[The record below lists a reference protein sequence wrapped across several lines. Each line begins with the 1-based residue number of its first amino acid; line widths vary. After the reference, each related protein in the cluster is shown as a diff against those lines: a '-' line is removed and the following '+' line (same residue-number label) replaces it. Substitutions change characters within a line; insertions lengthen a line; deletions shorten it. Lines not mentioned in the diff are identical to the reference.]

1 MPLVSTRAVILQTFP
16 YSETS
21 RILRFLSE
29 DLGVRSAVARGA
41 LRPKS
46 RFGGLLEPFTEG
58 QVQFF
63 LKEGKDL
70 HTLSGFDLIRGR
82 QAIGRNLA
90 AFTGASLIAELVL
103 RYGTEES
110 HPELFEAVSLA
121 LDALGDGEGDHAWR
135 ALAGVWHVV
144 ALLGYEPELG
154 ACVVCGRV
162 APEGEPTRFD
172 VDAGGIACTACRPRG
187 RIVEPTARAAIL
199 AMVRGSPPGIPG
211 DWSLHRALLR
221 AFLTS
226 HLVSDRPLR
235 SLDLFV
241 EELRDP
247 AFP

>member
-1 MPLVSTRAVILQTFP
+1 VPLVSTRAVILQTFP
-16 YSETS
+16 YSDTS

-29 DLGVRSAVARGA
+29 DLGVRSVVAKGA

-58 QVQFF
+58 QVEFF

-70 HTLSGFDLIRGR
+70 HTLSGFDLLRSR

-110 HPELFEAVSLA
+110 HPELFESVSDA
-121 LDALGDGEGDHAWR
+121 LDALGAAEGDHAWR
-135 ALAGVWHVV
+135 ALAGVWHIV
-144 ALLGYEPELG
+144 ALLGYEPELA
-154 ACVVCGRV
+154 ACVVCGRTV
-162 APEGEPTRFD
+162 PEDEPTRFD
-172 VDAGGIACTACRPRG
+172 VDAGGIACTSCRPRG
-187 RIVEPTARAAIL
+187 RIIEPGPRASIQ
-199 AMVRGSPPGIPG
+199 AMVRGVAPGPPD

-241 EELRDP
+241 EELR
-247 AFP
+247 

>member
-16 YSETS
+16 YSDTS
-21 RILRFLSE
+21 KILRFLSAE
-29 DLGVRSAVARGA
+29 LGVRSVVAKGA
-41 LRPKS
+41 MRPKS

-58 QVQFF
+58 QVEFF

-70 HTLSGFDLIRGR
+70 HTLSGFDLLRGR
-82 QAIGRNLA
+82 QGIGRNLA
-90 AFTGASLIAELVL
+90 AFTGASLIAELIL

-110 HPELFEAVSLA
+110 HQELFESVTCA
-121 LDALGDGEGDHAWR
+121 LDELGGAEGEHAWR
-135 ALAGVWHVV
+135 ALAGVWHIV

-154 ACVVCGRV
+154 VCVVCGRMV
-162 APEGEPTRFD
+162 PEEEPTRFD
-172 VDAGGIACTACRPRG
+172 VDAGGIACTSCRPRG
-187 RIVEPTARAAIL
+187 RIIEPASRAAIR
-199 AMVRGSPPGIPG
+199 AMVRGEDASGPPG

-241 EELRDP
+241 EELR
-247 AFP
+247 